1 MILNSLTIPGHVIFE
16 AGEGHRW
23 QFDYENYE
31 SDPNPDVLVLGA
43 YKHPTTGNDLVG
55 GINLHY
61 LGERERIELRKTLPE
76 LSKMRGLKS
85 RVRFGRR
92 ALPHIFSQQAYRT
105 YNADHITNLKKGV
118 LFPIYGTLAKDP
130 RKSDMARKVKEREI
144 KREPEIVDANKDIR
158 AIEKS
163 YDAEIAKQAAAAPSD
178 PSLRTDKD
186 REVIDR
192 YAEIKKPLDA
202 KKAVEVRSDVEGEY
216 ADEAEATKRAAT
228 APAPIVPAKKPVVT
242 PAPVVPS
249 PTSRTQAAA
258 PAPRTLAAPAPVAPA
273 ATEPAIA
280 APVAR
285 QDNAARFRDYERQPD
300 LDERIEVAPIEPE
313 EEPARPVAP
322 QEIDTETE
330 GPEVATESIDR
341 KRMITYY
348 SPRLGRYLT
357 EAL

>member
-76 LSKMRGLKS
+76 LSKMRGLKN

-118 LFPIYGTLAKDP
+118 LFPIYGTLSKDP
-130 RKSDMARKVKEREI
+130 RQSDAARKAKEREV
-144 KREPEIVDANKDIR
+144 KQEPEIVDANKDIR
-158 AIEKS
+158 AIEKT
-163 YDAEIAKQAAAAPSD
+163 YDAEIAKQAAAVPSD
-178 PSLRTDKD
+178 PSLRTDKERD
-186 REVIDR
+186 VIDR
-192 YAEIKKPLDA
+192 YADIKKPLDA
-202 KKAVEVRSDVEGEY
+202 KKAAEVRSDVEGEY
-216 ADEAEATKRAAT
+216 ADEAEAIERAA
-228 APAPIVPAKKPVVT
+228 PVQAPIIPAKKPAVVT
-242 PAPVVPS
+242 APVAPS
-249 PTSRTQAAA
+249 PTTRTQAAA
-258 PAPRTLAAPAPVAPA
+258 PAFRTPVAPAPAAPA
-273 ATEPAIA
+273 ATEPAAA

-285 QDNAARFRDYERQPD
+285 QDNVTRFRDYERQPD

-313 EEPARPVAP
+313 DKQTKQVTP

-330 GPEVATESIDR
+330 NPEVTTESIIR